1 MHAEWF
7 HFAHLS
13 FPFSNY
19 SFEQS
24 FGSIGFAS
32 TDAKSDSWLNPY
44 PYPKSYSFMPAVQK
58 SREKVEEN

>member
-24 FGSIGFAS
+24 FGSIGLAS
-32 TDAKSDSWLNPY
+32 TEAMSGSCINPY
-44 PYPKSYSFMPAVQK
+44 PYPFMD
-58 SREKVEEN
+58 